1 MFGPPLFKNFNDC
14 LLRIITFID
23 GARDIGAPI
32 YWRRGASVRK
42 YIGAPMSPAQQNF
55 FRVRSATPIGA
66 GYIGAPIVLAEYK
79 EDDCVRCASPI
90 FIPIAY

>member
-32 YWRRGASVRK
+32 YWRRGASVRQ
-42 YIGAPMSPAQQNF
+42 YIGAPMSPTQKF
-55 FRVRSATPIGA
+55 FFSCSVRHSYWRRVHWCANSIG
-66 GYIGAPIVLAEYK
+66 GI
-79 EDDCVRCASPI
+79 
-90 FIPIAY
+90 